1 VDEASSVEALS
12 VEACRVLG
20 SLLEKELTVPAT
32 YPMTLNGLVG
42 ACNQSSGRSPVLALT
57 EGEVVAALD
66 ELRGRGLT
74 RVVHASHGART
85 TKYRQVAHEA
95 LALDPPER
103 AVLTL
108 LLLRGDQTPGELR
121 TRSDRLHPFG
131 SVDDVLTA
139 LADLAGRTPPLVVE
153 QARRPGQ
160 KETRWAHLLGGEPT
174 DTAGPAAGPSADTPG
189 QGTAAG
195 AAPSPAVELHPLLE
209 PLRAFVGRWQG
220 AGAGEYPTIEPF
232 TYVEE
237 IELQPVPGKPVL
249 AYRSATR
256 HPQSGVPMHAESGWL
271 RPVGGDAVELVVAQG
286 TGLVEVAEGLVDPF
300 DGGGEL
306 VLGSSLVAGTATAKD
321 VTATERRYRV
331 AGDRLDYDLAMAAVG
346 VPLTHHLRASLGRV
360 RPAGPA
366 AGAP

>member
-1 VDEASSVEALS
+1 M
-12 VEACRVLG
+12 LG

-131 SVDDVLTA
+131 SVDDVLAA
-139 LADLAGRTPPLVVE
+139 LADLADRTPPLVVE
-153 QARRPGQ
+153 RARRPGQ
-160 KETRWAHLLGGEPT
+160 KEARWAHLLAGDPT
-174 DTAGPAAGPSADTPG
+174 DTAGPAAGPSADAPD
-189 QGTAAG
+189 QATAAG
-195 AAPSPAVELHPLLE
+195 TTPSPAVVELHPLLE
-209 PLRAFVGRWQG
+209 PLRAFAGHWEG
-220 AGAGEYPTIEPF
+220 AGEGEYPTIEPF

-237 IELQPVPGKPVL
+237 IHLVPVPGKPLL

-256 HPQSGVPMHAESGWL
+256 HPQTGAPMHAESGWL

-286 TGLVEVAEGLVDPF
+286 PGLVEVAEGLVDAF

-306 VLGSSLVAGTATAKD
+306 VLGSSLVAGTATAKE

-360 RPAGPA
+360 RAGGPGT
-366 AGAP
+366 GAS